1 MGPTSATT
9 TAGVSSPP
17 GSRGDADAIRLADPR
32 ALPVLRRRL
41 HGHPRAGGPGLLRRD
56 GGVRRHLAHRA
67 QLHRGERVLRS
78 HPLRQRGG
86 RPHVADP
93 DWLRGHPARPPP
105 PHPDRHR
112 ARTPRQPFRRPPR
125 HRRRVRAA
133 QPRQPGADGRDPGG
147 DGARVDGGAAR
158 APGEVLSAEPAR
170 ASPAPL
176 AAPAPADL
184 AQSGLDDAARQRL
197 REQAALWRFVH
208 VAESQAQ
215 AEDELTAALL
225 ETRHHMVHARAT
237 LNPPDYEVD
246 VSRVNPWND
255 PRVADDVG
263 VRYSLENATLY
274 GTAARVAEQIAELRD
289 TGVRHVLCQMS
300 FGYLP
305 QERILDSMRRFGERV
320 MPRFR

>member
-67 QLHRGERVLRS
+67 QLHWRERVLRS
-78 HPLRQRGG
+78 HPLRPRGG
-86 RPHVADP
+86 RPNVAATDRLGRP
-93 DWLRGHPARPPP
+93 PSRPPP
-105 PHPDRHR
+105 SWRSVSS
-112 ARTPRQPFRRPPR
+112 ARSVQECGRL
-125 HRRRVRAA
+125 
-133 QPRQPGADGRDPGG
+133 GAPIMMARIPL
-147 DGARVDGGAAR
+147 ARVPERLALYEAG
-158 APGEVLSAEPAR
+158 LAE
-170 ASPAPL
+170 
-176 AAPAPADL
+176 
-184 AQSGLDDAARQRL
+184 SGLDDAARQRL

-263 VRYSLENATLY
+263 VRYSLE
-274 GTAARVAEQIAELRD
+274 
-289 TGVRHVLCQMS
+289 
-300 FGYLP
+300 
-305 QERILDSMRRFGERV
+305 
-320 MPRFR
+320 